1 MPNSSL
7 KENGIADVRA
17 FLETA
22 MPDAQLTAVAAG
34 DFWTDFA
41 GAFVRGEAG
50 GGEGPSDSGTN

>member
-1 MPNSSL
+1 MTGHTGNEAVQL
-7 KENGIADVRA
+7 D
-17 FLETA
+17 
-22 MPDAQLTAVAAG
+22 DAQLTAVAAG